1 MSTLTQFAGGGIK
14 SVQRGTIS
22 FTGALTAGATIN
34 SVNVNKT
41 MVNYLGQTGYYNTTS
56 SIFADGIG
64 LARLSLDNSTTVTA
78 TRVTAST
85 SLHVVS
91 YEVIEFN

>member
-1 MSTLTQFAGGGIK
+1 MSTLTQFAGSGVK

-34 SVNVNKT
+34 SVNVSKT
-41 MVNYLGQTGYYNTTS
+41 MVNYLGQNGYYNAAS
-56 SIFADGIG
+56 SSFIDGIG

-78 TRVTAST
+78 TRFST
-85 SLHVVS
+85 STVSHVVS
-91 YEVIEFN
+91 YEVIEFY